1 MAFWSTDLQSGTKDP
16 KRKYRF
22 KVIFNGLDANGD
34 GIIWFA
40 KTVKKPSYN
49 ITQAEHTFL
58 NHKFYFPGKVEWQE
72 VNMTLVDP
80 VSPGAVAQTNA
91 IIRSAGYKIP
101 GSAADLETMSKGKAS
116 TAMGA
121 VQIIQIDAEGNHIET
136 WTLKNPSFVSVDFGE
151 LSYEDDALLD
161 IQLGLRYDWAECDIH
176 TGVAGVDGA
185 KLDKITNAKGSDKEF
200 FKTTGDG

>member
-1 MAFWSTDLQSGTKDP
+1 MAFWSTDLQAGTKDP

-34 GIIWFA
+34 GIIWYA

-58 NHKFYFPGKVEWQE
+58 NHKYYFPGKVEWQE
-72 VNMTLVDP
+72 SAMTLVDP

-91 IIRSAGYKIP
+91 IIRSAGYKVP
-101 GSAADLETMSKGKAS
+101 GSATDLETISKGKFSA
-116 TAMGA
+116 ALGA

-136 WTLKNPSFVSVDFGE
+136 WSLKNPTIMAVDLGE
-151 LSYEDDALLD
+151 LSYEDD
-161 IQLGLRYDWAECDIH
+161 GLVEISLTFRYDWAECDINE
-176 TGVAGVDGA
+176 GIVGVDGA
-185 KLDKITNAKGSDKEF
+185 KLDKIGNGKGSSSEF
-200 FKTTGDG
+200 FKTTGE